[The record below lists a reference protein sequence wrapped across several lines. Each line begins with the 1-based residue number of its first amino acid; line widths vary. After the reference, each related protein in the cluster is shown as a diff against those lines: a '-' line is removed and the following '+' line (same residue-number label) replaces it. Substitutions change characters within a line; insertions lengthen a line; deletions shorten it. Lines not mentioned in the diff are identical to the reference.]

1 MAWSDDIALLNL
13 RIAKEQRLIDW
24 FEGTNENLFGPRGEN
39 ADPYNPA
46 HTDGCDPNDTTGA
59 SAHRW
64 RGTGGANAYYAWWR
78 TEFPDA
84 DSTSTGVEGAMYGL
98 WNHWNTTLSG
108 DIANETGYAT
118 TLATHKAS
126 KAAFITKRDALQAK
140 IDNGDPDGDP
150 NA

>member
-24 FEGTNENLFGPRGEN
+24 FEGANENLFGPRGAN
-39 ADPYNPA
+39 ADWSNPA
-46 HTDGCDPNDTTGA
+46 HTDGCDPDDA
-59 SAHRW
+59 VQAAHRH
-64 RGTGGANAYYAWWR
+64 RCTGGANAYFAWWR

-84 DSTSTGVEGAMYGL
+84 DETSTGVEGVMYEM
-98 WNHWNTTLSG
+98 WNDWNTNLSQ
-108 DIANETGYAT
+108 DIANDSDYTD

-140 IDNGDPDGDP
+140 IDNGDLDGDP

>member
-24 FEGTNENLFGPRGEN
+24 FEGTNENLFGPRGAN

-46 HTDGCDPNDTTGA
+46 HTDGCDPDDA
-59 SAHRW
+59 VQAAHRH
-64 RGTGGANAYYAWWR
+64 RCTGGANAFFAWWR

-84 DSTSTGVEGAMYGL
+84 DETSTGVEGVMYDL

-108 DIANETGYAT
+108 DIANETGYAD
-118 TLATHKAS
+118 TLAAHKAS
-126 KAAFITKRDALQAK
+126 KAGYITKRDALQAK